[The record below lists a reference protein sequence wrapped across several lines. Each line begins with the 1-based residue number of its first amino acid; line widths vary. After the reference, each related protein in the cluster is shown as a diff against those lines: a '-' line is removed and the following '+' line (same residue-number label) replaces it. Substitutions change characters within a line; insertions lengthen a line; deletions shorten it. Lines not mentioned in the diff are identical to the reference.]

1 MRAWIDFD
9 NPPQVRY
16 LLPVAR
22 PLEPEG
28 FGVIID
34 YEFLN
39 LLGDAGRDAP
49 TVHGS
54 AIGAAA

>member
-22 PLEPEG
+22 RLEAEG

-39 LLGDAGRDAP
+39 LLVYAGRDAP